1 MRSRPVGLTSPTR
14 RPRSVSPAHRPKT
27 VHRPGFSRA
36 RGRCR
41 YELVGHPCPV
51 RCVDR
56 VPSASRRF
64 GGNVTYTTDVVSLSG
79 MKASG
84 SLPRRREAMD
94 DDATVAQSVTTITEY
109 TEDAAPAVATLW
121 RESAVEWPGGGPFGG
136 RHATTEGVRHELRG
150 NRPLTTFIAWRPDR
164 VSGEPRAVGF
174 LSLIAQPEDPTAT
187 YVGLLTAHPEWHGF
201 GVGRELLT
209 AALDRTVS
217 LGFDR
222 IDLHTWSGNLKAM
235 PLYKKTGFFWVPDT
249 SVRMANFLPLLL
261 KIGPVRDYFD
271 QTGADWYRDA
281 VRELDVTPD
290 REKFGSAE
298 VYTYEW
304 VREGHTLRTRIDRHA
319 NALLTLETPNLSI
332 DVSLDDTRLPI
343 GTTRHAGVHIS
354 VPIGVVDVSATIV
367 ATGEGAV
374 RASHQANR
382 TITAGDNGSWIWPV
396 SGTISSQSKPRPGTT
411 SPDVMRVL
419 AIVNETPI
427 NFAAAVRVVPPV
439 SLSVEDVNPLTP
451 GTSRTIW
458 VTAQNE
464 LDIPVEATTRVTVSG
479 PFAVDVATRTTT
491 IIARGRYS
499 FPVSLTANGSG
510 DGSLQL
516 VGEVAGAEQGTPT
529 SNADAGVTT
538 SSAEFAPP
546 VFIPLHAGPTGSRFV
561 EQTEAHV
568 RVITDDLIVTAPLP
582 SSGWQPSFTV
592 VDRHTGNEL
601 LRHSCGLGPPF
612 APSAISNCSWTPH
625 ITRDETGLT
634 VALRSQPERIAGV
647 TFERLIRLAG
657 SSMLE
662 VQYRLVNG
670 SSSECTLEV
679 SAGTSAELDGVR
691 QSQIAC
697 VVDGTVIVDES
708 DRFPDWDDPS
718 GGASHLSEPWIAEF
732 GDGMVVGVIWS
743 DARDVTSDNRL
754 AELILPFGTVAP
766 GGSAT
771 TAPIGL
777 YAGAGD
783 WHTVRSRWRSLFSSQ
798 SSSADHVGTK
808 NHTSSA
814 AHPSIE
820 ITLDRA
826 FVVGNHVSS
835 NVTVSH
841 ANDDPM
847 TGYLILDTPTGTA
860 DIGEVTTRGSG
871 NPVIVPVTLAL
882 PDWGATGCSAFP
894 VSVNLATTETTYR
907 FPVPLVRVGDG
918 RPVEVTIGD
927 IEQHGGVTR
936 QTVTLD
942 TGRMRVR
949 AIPTERGRIYA
960 LETPS
965 HPSYSRAG
973 DSALPSIEQD
983 WVNHLFSSVPDPKPW
998 VWFNPWYGG
1007 VSVHLRDGGWH
1018 SGTTCLDHAMWEW
1031 HPVASRRGG
1040 VLWNGFTTTAT
1051 VDTSKVPPDQARL
1064 VGLSVTTT
1072 YLVAGGGT
1080 MLAIETTV
1088 TNGTQSRLHSN
1099 LTLGTYLQP
1108 GGSVNDVIVHY
1119 LRHGERSRARAHGT
1133 LWSTTEGWIA
1143 VASGNAGPALA
1154 IVSSDTRARMM
1165 CGDMG
1170 LLGVHPFISSDI
1182 DLVPGA
1188 SQMSTTYIAVARDL
1202 DEARAYR
1209 PLVGTALP
1217 LANA

>member
-1 MRSRPVGLTSPTR
+1 V
-14 RPRSVSPAHRPKT
+14 A
-27 VHRPGFSRA
+27 
-36 RGRCR
+36 
-41 YELVGHPCPV
+41 
-51 RCVDR
+51 
-56 VPSASRRF
+56 
-64 GGNVTYTTDVVSLSG
+64 YTTDVVSPSG
-79 MKASG
+79 INSL
-84 SLPRRREAMD
+84 LPRRREPAENE
-94 DDATVAQSVTTITEY
+94 ATVGQPFTTITEY
-109 TEDAAPAVATLW
+109 TEGAAPEVATLW
-121 RESAVEWPGGGPFGG
+121 RESAVEWPSGGPFGG

-150 NRPLTTFIAWRPDR
+150 NRPLSTFLAWRPDR
-164 VSGEPRAVGF
+164 VTGEPRAVGF

-217 LGFDR
+217 LGLDR

-249 SVRMANFLPLLL
+249 TVRMANFLPMLL
-261 KIGPVRDYFD
+261 KIGPVQDYFG

-281 VRELDVTPD
+281 VSSLDVTPD
-290 REKFGSAE
+290 REMCGNAE
-298 VYTYEW
+298 VYTYQW
-304 VREGHTLRTRIDRHA
+304 VREGQILRARIDRHA
-319 NALLTLETPNLSI
+319 NALLTLETPHLAIN
-332 DVSLDDTRLPI
+332 VSLDDTRLPI
-343 GTTRHAGVHIS
+343 GTTRHAS
-354 VPIGVVDVSATIV
+354 VGITVPTGAPHVSATIV

-374 RASHQANR
+374 RASHQAHR
-382 TITAGDNGSWIWPV
+382 TIAEGHHGSWTWPV
-396 SGTISSQSKPRPGTT
+396 SGTAGSQTKPRPGIT
-411 SPDVMRVL
+411 SPDVTRVL

-427 NFAAAVRVVPPV
+427 NFAAAVRVVPPI
-439 SLSVEDVNPLTP
+439 SLSAEDVNPLTP

-464 LDIPVEATTRVTVSG
+464 LDVPIDATTRLTVSG
-479 PFAVDVATRTTT
+479 PFTVDVTTRTAT

-499 FPVSLTANGSG
+499 FPVRLTANGSG

-516 VGEVAGAEQGTPT
+516 GGRATYLQQGATGQLGTAGSIDASSGDGAGQPERIVTRGDGAGQAERIVTRGDGAGRGTQHGTVAAVAE
-529 SNADAGVTT
+529 DAEAIETA
-538 SSAEFAPP
+538 SSSEFAPP

-582 SSGWQPSFTV
+582 SSGWQPSFSV

-634 VALRSQPERIAGV
+634 VALRSQPERISGV

-670 SSSECTLEV
+670 SSSACTLEV

-697 VVDGTVIVDES
+697 VVDGNVIVDES

-766 GGSAT
+766 GGTAT
-771 TAPIGL
+771 TAPIAL
-777 YAGAGD
+777 YAGPGD
-783 WHTVRSRWRSLFSSQ
+783 WHAVRSRWRSQYSSQ
-798 SSSADHVGTK
+798 SSTSGHAGTQS
-808 NHTSSA
+808 HGPVA

-820 ITLDRA
+820 ITIERPFA
-826 FVVGNHVSS
+826 VGNQVTTSVS
-835 NVTVSH
+835 VTH

-847 TGYLILDTPTGTA
+847 TGHVFLEHPTGMT
-860 DIGEVTTRGSG
+860 DLGEVSTRGSG
-871 NPVIVPVTLAL
+871 NPVVVPVTLAL
-882 PDWGATGCSAFP
+882 PEWGNTGQAAFP
-894 VSVNLATTETTYR
+894 VSVTLATSETTYR
-907 FPVPLVRVGDG
+907 FPVPIVRVGDG
-918 RPVEVTIGD
+918 RPVGVTIGD
-927 IEQHGGVTR
+927 IAQNGGVTR
-936 QTVTLD
+936 QTITLD

-949 AIPTERGRIYA
+949 AIPTERGRIHA

-965 HPSYSRAG
+965 PLATNGAGHTPTPSPPIGTRFASHPDTG
-973 DSALPSIEQD
+973 HE
-983 WVNHLFSSVPDPKPW
+983 WTNHLFSSVPDPKPW

-1018 SGTTCLDHAMWEW
+1018 TGTTCLDHARWEW
-1031 HPVASRRGG
+1031 HPVETRRGG
-1040 VLWNGFTTTAT
+1040 VLWNGFSTTAT
-1051 VDTSKVPPDQARL
+1051 VEASGIPPDQARL

-1080 MLAIETTV
+1080 TLVAETTV

-1108 GGSVNDVIVHY
+1108 GGSVNDVVVHY

-1143 VASGNAGPALA
+1143 VASGNAGPALT
-1154 IVSSDTRARMM
+1154 IVSSDTHARMM

-1170 LLGVHPFISSDI
+1170 LLGVHPFISSEI
-1182 DLVPGA
+1182 DLVPGGT
-1188 SQMSTTYIAVARDL
+1188 QTSTTYIAVARDL

-1217 LANA
+1217 VADA

>member
-1 MRSRPVGLTSPTR
+1 
-14 RPRSVSPAHRPKT
+14 
-27 VHRPGFSRA
+27 
-36 RGRCR
+36 
-41 YELVGHPCPV
+41 
-51 RCVDR
+51 
-56 VPSASRRF
+56 
-64 GGNVTYTTDVVSLSG
+64 
-79 MKASG
+79 MKASIL
-84 SLPRRREAMD
+84 LPRRREALD
-94 DDATVAQSVTTITEY
+94 DEATVGRTVTTITEY
-109 TEDAAPAVATLW
+109 TEEAAPSVATLW

-150 NRPLTTFIAWRPDR
+150 NRPLSTFLAWRPDR
-164 VSGEPRAVGF
+164 VSGELRAVGF

-209 AALDRTVS
+209 AALDRSVS

-249 SVRMANFLPLLL
+249 TVRMANFLPMLL

-298 VYTYEW
+298 VYTYQW
-304 VREGHTLRTRIDRHA
+304 VREGHILRARIDRHA
-319 NALLTLETPNLSI
+319 NALLTLETPKLAI

-343 GTTRHAGVHIS
+343 GTSRHARVSIS
-354 VPIGVVDVSATIV
+354 VPSGALDVSATIV

-374 RASHQANR
+374 RASHQAHR
-382 TITAGDNGSWIWPV
+382 TISAGDKGSWTWPV
-396 SGTISSQSKPRPGTT
+396 SGTTGSQSKPRPGTT
-411 SPDVMRVL
+411 SPDVTRVL

-427 NFAAAVRVVPPV
+427 SFASAVRVVPPV
-439 SLSVEDVNPLTP
+439 SLSVEDVNPLIP

-464 LDIPVEATTRVTVSG
+464 LDTPVDATTRVTVSG
-479 PFAVDVATRTTT
+479 PFAVDVATRTTM

-499 FPVSLTANGSG
+499 FPVRLTANGSG

-516 VGEVAGAEQGTPT
+516 VGEVTGAEQSTVT
-529 SNADAGVTT
+529 SDGETVVTA

-601 LRHSCGLGPPF
+601 MRHSCGLGPPF

-647 TFERLIRLAG
+647 TFERLIRLTG

-670 SSSECTLEV
+670 SSSDCTLEV

-766 GGSAT
+766 GGTAT

-783 WHTVRSRWRSLFSSQ
+783 WHTVRSRWRSQYSSQ
-798 SSSADHVGTK
+798 SSTADHVSTQ
-808 NHTSSA
+808 NLRSVA

-820 ITLDRA
+820 ITLDRP

-835 NVTVSH
+835 SVSVTN

-847 TGYLILDTPTGTA
+847 TGHLILETPTGAT
-860 DIGEVTTRGSG
+860 DLGEVTTRGSG

-882 PDWGATGCSAFP
+882 PDWGTTGYSAFP
-894 VSVNLATTETTYR
+894 VSVNLATTETTHR
-907 FPVPLVRVGDG
+907 FPVPMVRIGDG
-918 RPVEVTIGD
+918 RPVEVSIGN
-927 IEQHGGVTR
+927 IEQNGGVTR

-965 HPSYSRAG
+965 FPSPCGAG
-973 DSALPSIEQD
+973 DRGLPAIGQD

-1018 SGTTCLDHAMWEW
+1018 PGTTCLDHALWEW
-1031 HPVASRRGG
+1031 HPVETRRGG

-1051 VDTSKVPPDQARL
+1051 MDASKVPPDQARL

-1080 MLAIETTV
+1080 TLVTETTV
-1088 TNGTQSRLHSN
+1088 TNGTQSRLHSS

-1108 GGSVNDVIVHY
+1108 GGSVNDVVVHY

-1143 VASGNAGPALA
+1143 VASGNAGPALT

-1170 LLGVHPFISSDI
+1170 LLGVHPFIASEI

-1188 SQMSTTYIAVARDL
+1188 SQTSTTYIAVARDL

-1209 PLVGTALP
+1209 PLTGLALP
-1217 LANA
+1217 LADA

>member
-1 MRSRPVGLTSPTR
+1 MAYTS
-14 RPRSVSPAHRPKT
+14 
-27 VHRPGFSRA
+27 
-36 RGRCR
+36 
-41 YELVGHPCPV
+41 
-51 RCVDR
+51 
-56 VPSASRRF
+56 
-64 GGNVTYTTDVVSLSG
+64 DVVSPSG
-79 MKASG
+79 LKPNRL
-84 SLPRRREAMD
+84 LPRHREAMENQ
-94 DDATVAQSVTTITEY
+94 ASAGQPITTITEY
-109 TEDAAPAVATLW
+109 TEEAAAAVATLW

-136 RHATTEGVRHELRG
+136 RHATAEGVRHELRG
-150 NRPLTTFIAWRPDR
+150 NRPLSTFLAWRPDR
-164 VSGEPRAVGF
+164 VSGEPCTIGF
-174 LSLIAQPEDPTAT
+174 LSLIAQPDDPTAT
-187 YVGLLTAHPEWHGF
+187 YVGLLTAHPQWHGL

-249 SVRMANFLPLLL
+249 TVRMANFLPMLL

-281 VRELDVTPD
+281 VRALDITPD
-290 REKFGSAE
+290 REKFGNVE

-304 VREGHTLRTRIDRHA
+304 VREGHLLRARIDRHA
-319 NALLTLETPNLSI
+319 NALLTLETPHLTINVSI
-332 DVSLDDTRLPI
+332 DDTRLPI
-343 GTTRHAGVHIS
+343 GTTRHACLGVS
-354 VPIGVVDVSATIV
+354 VPTGASDVSVTII

-374 RASHQANR
+374 RASHQAHR
-382 TITAGDNGSWIWPV
+382 TIAGGDNGSWTWLV
-396 SGTISSQSKPRPGTT
+396 SGPGAAYPNQGRSGGAGSQAKPRPGTT
-411 SPDVMRVL
+411 SPDATRVL
-419 AIVNETPI
+419 AIVNETPV
-427 NFAAAVRVVPPV
+427 NFGMAVRVVPPI
-439 SLSVEDVNPLTP
+439 SLSVEDVNPLIP

-464 LDIPVEATTRVTVSG
+464 LDTPASATIRLTVSG
-479 PFAVDVATRTTT
+479 PFAVDVTARTTAL
-491 IIARGRYS
+491 IARGRYS
-499 FPVSLTANGSG
+499 FPVRLTANGSG
-510 DGSLQL
+510 DGALQL
-516 VGEVAGAEQGTPT
+516 VGEVTATQQGTATDDAGA
-529 SNADAGVTT
+529 VLTT
-538 SSAEFAPP
+538 SSSEFAPP

-592 VDRHTGNEL
+592 VDRHTGSEL
-601 LRHSCGLGPPF
+601 LSHSCGLGPPF

-634 VALRSQPERIAGV
+634 IALRSQPERIAGV

-670 SSSECTLEV
+670 SSSDCTLEV

-697 VVDGTVIVDES
+697 VVDGKVIVDES

-743 DARDVTSDNRL
+743 DARDVTSDYRL
-754 AELILPFGTVAP
+754 AELILPFGTVGP
-766 GGSAT
+766 GGTAT

-783 WHTVRSRWRSLFSSQ
+783 WHTVRSRWRSQFSSQ
-798 SSSADHVGTK
+798 SSTSDHAGTQSR
-808 NHTSSA
+808 NSVA
-814 AHPSIE
+814 ARPSLG
-820 ITLDRA
+820 ITIDSP
-826 FVVGNHVSS
+826 FVVGTQVTANVS
-835 NVTVSH
+835 VTH

-847 TGYLILDTPTGTA
+847 TGHLTLEAPTGTT
-860 DIGEVTTRGSG
+860 DLGEVTTRGSG
-871 NPVIVPVTLAL
+871 NPVVVPVTLAL
-882 PDWGATGCSAFP
+882 PEWGTTRQAAFP
-894 VSVNLATTETTYR
+894 VSVTLATSETTYR
-907 FPVPLVRVGDG
+907 FPVPIVRVGDG
-918 RPVEVTIGD
+918 RPVGVTIGD
-927 IEQHGGVTR
+927 IAQNGGVTR
-936 QTVTLD
+936 QTINLD

-949 AIPTERGRIYA
+949 AIPTERGRIHA

-965 HPSYSRAG
+965 PLATNGAGHTSHPDTG
-973 DSALPSIEQD
+973 HE
-983 WVNHLFSSVPDPKPW
+983 WTNHLFSSVPDPKPW

-1018 SGTTCLDHAMWEW
+1018 TGTTCVDHARWEW
-1031 HPVASRRGG
+1031 HPVETRRGG
-1040 VLWNGFTTTAT
+1040 VLWNGFSTTAT
-1051 VDTSKVPPDQARL
+1051 VEASGIPPDQARL

-1080 MLAIETTV
+1080 TLVAETTV

-1108 GGSVNDVIVHY
+1108 GGSVNDVVVHY

-1143 VASGNAGPALA
+1143 VASGNAGPALT

-1170 LLGVHPFISSDI
+1170 LLGVHPFIASEI
-1182 DLVPGA
+1182 DLVPGG
-1188 SQMSTTYIAVARDL
+1188 SQTSTTYIAIARDL

-1217 LANA
+1217 MADS